1 MIQIEFQHF
10 SKFSFIHVDETEKSH
25 DSKDKESKEF
35 SSKEQ
40 NYHGKEDYG
49 KIKKTSFLNRQ
60 EKLFI
65 VAE

>member
-40 NYHGKEDYG
+40 NYHSKEDSG
-49 KIKKTSFLNRQ
+49 KKKT
-60 EKLFI
+60 
-65 VAE
+65 